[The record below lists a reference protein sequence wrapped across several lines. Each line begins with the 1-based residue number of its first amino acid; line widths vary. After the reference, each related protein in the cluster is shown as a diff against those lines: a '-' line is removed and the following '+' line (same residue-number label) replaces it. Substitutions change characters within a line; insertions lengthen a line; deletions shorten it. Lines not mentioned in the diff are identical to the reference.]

1 MSDYM
6 FGRWAEPAWVAF
18 PSQQSVQSA
27 PFSDEQKKVLAA
39 NIAKLDVNE
48 NEKIDINE
56 MESLLAEDIQQM
68 RNAGLDRKLWATV
81 VYTLIPNWQ
90 LFWIADALE
99 NDKKVPWSYVG
110 RSFAYVACYLSAL
123 MALAVV
129 SFDSREL
136 N

>member
-1 MSDYM
+1 
-6 FGRWAEPAWVAF
+6 
-18 PSQQSVQSA
+18 
-27 PFSDEQKKVLAA
+27 VLAA
-39 NIAKLDVNE
+39 NIGRLDVNG

-81 VYTLIPNWQ
+81 VYTLVPNWQ

-99 NDKKVPWSYVG
+99 NDKKVPWAYVG

-123 MALAVV
+123 MALAIV